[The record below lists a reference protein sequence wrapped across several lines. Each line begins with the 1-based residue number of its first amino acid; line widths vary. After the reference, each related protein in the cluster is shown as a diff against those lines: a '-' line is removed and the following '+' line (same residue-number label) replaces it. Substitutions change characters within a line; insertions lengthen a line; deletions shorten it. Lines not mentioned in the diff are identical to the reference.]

1 MGLITEDS
9 KPGRA
14 TEEEGGL
21 GRATRR
27 DRLDDDAPPYSSEI
41 TLGMRSMLG
50 IFFGLV
56 LVCGVFFG
64 LGYSVGR
71 NGGLRPAA
79 DDTASTVATDTSLKK
94 PSAQQSGLT
103 PVPTPNSTTQPAD
116 TASNPDQGNPGETT
130 STVTE
135 KDLGPNPPA
144 DETAAKAAET
154 AAPANRQSAPA
165 PQPASTK
172 PAGQPQPVVQKTT
185 PAPAPKPAPPVQTA
199 AQHTSPAPATRPA
212 GSFSNPYRP
221 TTPEAAVQS
230 SAPSAP
236 GTYMVQIAAVRSS
249 QDANILVGA
258 LQQRGI
264 HAVVRHEAQ
273 DQLLHV
279 QVGPFSTR
287 AQAFDMRSKLLAD
300 GYNAMVK

>member
-1 MGLITEDS
+1 MGLITEEE
-9 KPGRA
+9 KPGRVS
-14 TEEEGGL
+14 EGSGL
-21 GRATRR
+21 GRTTKRER
-27 DRLDDDAPPYSSEI
+27 VEEPPPYSSEI

-79 DDTASTVATDTSLKK
+79 DDNAAPVTADASLKK

-103 PVPTPNSTTQPAD
+103 PVPAPATTTEPAATP
-116 TASNPDQGNPGETT
+116 SNPDQNNAAQN
-130 STVTE
+130 SNTVTE
-135 KDLGPNPPA
+135 TDLGTNPPA
-144 DETAAKAAET
+144 NGSATSKPAET
-154 AAPANRQSAPA
+154 PAPAKQPT
-165 PQPASTK
+165 PQPAASK
-172 PAGQPQPVVQKTT
+172 PAPPPQPVQKTT
-185 PAPAPKPAPPVQTA
+185 PEPAPKPAPPAQTT
-199 AQHTSPAPATRPA
+199 AQRSAPAPASRPA

-230 SAPSAP
+230 SAPSTP
-236 GTYMVQIAAVRSS
+236 GTYMVQIAAVRLP

-258 LQQRGI
+258 LQQHGI
-264 HAVVRHEAQ
+264 HAVVRHEPQ

-279 QVGPFSTR
+279 QVGPFTTR

-300 GYNAMVK
+300 GYNAVVK

>member
-9 KPGRA
+9 KPGRV
-14 TEEEGGL
+14 TEEGGL
-21 GRATRR
+21 GRGTRR
-27 DRLDDDAPPYSSEI
+27 DRIDDEAPPYSSEI

-79 DDTASTVATDTSLKK
+79 DDSASPVATDASLKK

-103 PVPTPNSTTQPAD
+103 PVPTPGSTAQPAD
-116 TASNPDQGNPGETT
+116 TSSNPDQANPPETT

-144 DETAAKAAET
+144 DETAAKAAESS
-154 AAPANRQSAPA
+154 AAANKQPAPA
-165 PQPASTK
+165 QPAATK
-172 PAGQPQPVVQKTT
+172 PAAQPQTVAQRTT
-185 PAPAPKPAPPVQTA
+185 PVPAPKPAPPVQTA
-199 AQHTSPAPATRPA
+199 AQHTSQAPTGRPA

-230 SAPSAP
+230 STPSAP
-236 GTYMVQIAAVRSS
+236 GTYMVQIAAVRSP

-258 LQQRGI
+258 LQQRGF
-264 HAVVRHEAQ
+264 HAVVRHEPQ

>member
-14 TEEEGGL
+14 TEEGGL
-21 GRATRR
+21 GRTTRR
-27 DRLDDDAPPYSSEI
+27 DRIDDDDAPPYSSEI

-79 DDTASTVATDTSLKK
+79 DDAASTVATDASLKK

-103 PVPTPNSTTQPAD
+103 PVPSPNSTTQPAD
-116 TASNPDQGNPGETT
+116 TASNPDQSNPTETT

-144 DETAAKAAET
+144 DETAKAGET
-154 AAPANRQSAPA
+154 PAPVNKQSVSA
-165 PQPASTK
+165 PQPGSK
-172 PAGQPQPVVQKTT
+172 PAAQPQQAVQKTT
-185 PAPAPKPAPPVQTA
+185 PSPAPKPAPPVQTA
-199 AQHTSPAPATRPA
+199 AQHTAPAPAARPA

-264 HAVVRHEAQ
+264 HAVVRHEPQ